1 MWSLLDERM
10 RRIMAANEA
19 RLIGYGGV
27 ARVSRVYGLSR
38 CYCEGS
44 PGREKISCRV
54 ESSVWR
60 WPKESVERDPKLLY
74 ALERL
79 IEPDTLGDPE
89 SPLRWVCKSTRSL
102 SVELSAQDH
111 SISHVKVSQLLHAQ
125 QYSLQSNRKT
135 EGGEDH
141 TDRDGQFRHINRRVK
156 EALAMGKPVISV
168 DTKKKELLGNYKNAG
183 KQWRPSKQPRKVN
196 GYDFA
201 DPSVPRAYPYGV
213 FDMRRNCGFV
223 NVGRIM
229 IRAHLPWLQFA
240 AGSDMRTTA
249 VSWSRGIAHHSGRG

>member
-1 MWSLLDERM
+1 M
-10 RRIMAANEA
+10 
-19 RLIGYGGV
+19 GYQGK
-27 ARVSRVYGLSR
+27 LSR
-38 CYCEGS
+38 RES
-44 PGREKISCRV
+44 ARSGRRLVCRRAGFV
-54 ESSVWR
+54 GRAAVRKSL
-60 WPKESVERDPKLLY
+60 VERDPKLLR

-89 SPLRWVCKSTRSL
+89 SPLRWVCKSTRTL
-102 SVELSAQDH
+102 SVELSAQNH
-111 SISHVKVSQLLHAQ
+111 SISHVKVAQLLHDQ

-135 EGGEDH
+135 EEGEDH
-141 TDRDGQFRHINRRVK
+141 PDRDAQFRHINRRVK
-156 EALAMGKPVISV
+156 AALAMGKPVISV

-213 FDMRRNCGFV
+213 YDLRQNRGFV

-229 IRAHLPWLQFA
+229 IRARCRGFN
-240 AGSDMRTTA
+240 
-249 VSWSRGIAHHSGRG
+249 SRLVAL